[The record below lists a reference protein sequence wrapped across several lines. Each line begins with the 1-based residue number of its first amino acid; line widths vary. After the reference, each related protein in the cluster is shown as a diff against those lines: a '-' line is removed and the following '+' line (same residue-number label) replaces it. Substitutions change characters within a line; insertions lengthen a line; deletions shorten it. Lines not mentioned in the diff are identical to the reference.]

1 MVNKH
6 LSITT
11 TTTTTTTTTNNN
23 NNSNTKSI
31 SNHQKP
37 IISLN
42 I

>member
-6 LSITT
+6 LSIT

-37 IISLN
+37 IISFN